1 MKPVFLCLVWR
12 SSVIGWRK
20 IRIWSETN
28 EKRKKRKLIFR
39 LQKQKLRHEENR
51 RYGFACN
58 AGDNNWVDHDS
69 G

>member
-1 MKPVFLCLVWR
+1 M
-12 SSVIGWRK
+12 IGWRK